1 MSFKN
6 VLCFGSLNPDLVY
19 FIEKLP
25 RPGGDIQ
32 SKKYFI
38 RPGGTA
44 INCAENIAMWKI
56 NTSAVSYT
64 HLTLP
69 TTPYV

>member
-25 RPGGDIQ
+25 SPGGDIQ

-44 INCAENIAMWKI
+44 INCAEKYCNVENQYCSKRKQYWQ
-56 NTSAVSYT
+56 
-64 HLTLP
+64 
-69 TTPYV
+69 

>member
-25 RPGGDIQ
+25 SPGGDIQ
-32 SKKYFI
+32 NKKYFRQNLVYLKKYYLI
-38 RPGGTA
+38 FVFA
-44 INCAENIAMWKI
+44 AKCSKI
-56 NTSAVSYT
+56 SLISRKI
-64 HLTLP
+64 L
-69 TTPYV
+69 